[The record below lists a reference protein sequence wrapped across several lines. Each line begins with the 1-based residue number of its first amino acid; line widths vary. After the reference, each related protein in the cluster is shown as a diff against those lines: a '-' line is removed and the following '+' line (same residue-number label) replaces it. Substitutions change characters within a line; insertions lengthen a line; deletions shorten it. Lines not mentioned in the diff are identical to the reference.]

1 MAEPLTQ
8 LEGSV
13 YQYLL
18 DFTAEHTYQP
28 SIRDIGKQFQ
38 IKSTKTVS
46 DLLQSLARKGY
57 IERDPARSRG
67 VRLLGFTGGGKTKPV
82 PYYGKIHAGEPS
94 LLPEHREGYI
104 TMDRRFVPTEEVFF
118 LRVKG
123 DSMIGRSISDGDYV
137 MVNPAVMPKENDI
150 VAARIGDE
158 ATVKTLRH
166 QNGAIVL
173 EPANPAE
180 RQIVLTDGDDYS
192 ILGVLCGV
200 FRPFV
205 TMEAMTAAQSAA
217 NLPVS

>member
-1 MAEPLTQ
+1 MPEQLTP

-13 YQYLL
+13 YNYLL
-18 DFTAEHTYQP
+18 DFTAENTYQP
-28 SIRDIGKQFQ
+28 SIRDIGRKFQ

-94 LLPEHREGYI
+94 LLPENRQGFI
-104 TMDRRFVPTEEVFF
+104 TMDRRFVPTDGVYF
-118 LRVKG
+118 LKVKG
-123 DSMIGRSISDGDYV
+123 DSMIGRAISDGDFV
-137 MVNPAVMPKENDI
+137 MVNPDAKPKTNDI

-158 ATVKTLRH
+158 ATIKTLSQH
-166 QNGAIVL
+166 NGRTL
-173 EPANPAE
+173 LTPANPADRE
-180 RQIVLTDGDDYS
+180 IEIKPGEDFG
-192 ILGVLCGV
+192 ILGVVCGV

-205 TMEAMTAAQSAA
+205 TIESQTAEMAKG
-217 NLPVS
+217 